1 MIISDTFR
9 RTIKG
14 SGYLSSTE
22 ILVFDALISYANAN
36 TGVCFPKINTLVD
49 QCQKSAATI
58 RRALNELVKKE
69 VVTKKAR
76 FNPIHKGQTSNFYA
90 LNLNNKFWNDK
101 ANTYLEQ
108 KNKGCHLPSETLYH
122 INKAKDD
129 DYKVALAK
137 SYNNPYTGVCQTE
150 NRPETAKTAPA
161 EPKKARKAAIS
172 APKET
177 PKEKICMEQIK
188 LDFKY
193 DDLLKACPGNESI
206 IAPLFDVLHSVLN
219 TNKQNIKINKGNQKP
234 TAWVIDRIKRLT
246 ADNLAQIIERIA
258 AGTEKIKNIGAY
270 LLTCLCGFIDV
281 APINKQR
288 ATNAETVA
296 PGADHEN
303 MTASAAEPDSINSRA
318 GQSTTAARSNTLAY
332 YQRRQQPTALRT
344 MIECVNRDNPIDLD
358 AMISADP
365 FRFRRPRT
373 APTV

>member
-1 MIISDTFR
+1 MFINETFENAISSSGLITKNEYYIFR
-9 RTIKG
+9 ALVSYINPEKSITCFPSIKAIAEKA
-14 SGYLSSTE
+14 YLSIST
-22 ILVFDALISYANAN
+22 VKRGLISLEKKNIITRKHQYR
-36 TGVCFPKINTLVD
+36 ID
-49 QCQKSAATI
+49 KSQST
-58 RRALNELVKKE
+58 
-69 VVTKKAR
+69 
-76 FNPIHKGQTSNFYA
+76 
-90 LNLNNKFWNDK
+90 NLYTVQISGDFWGFTESSK
-101 ANTYLEQ
+101 
-108 KNKGCHLPSETLYH
+108 KNKGCHLPSETLYSH
-122 INKAKDD
+122 KHRTREN
-129 DYKVALAK
+129 VTLAK
-137 SYNNPYTGVCQTE
+137 SYDNPINGICQTE

-161 EPKKARKAAIS
+161 EPKKTRKTAIG

-206 IAPLFDVLHSVLN
+206 IAPLFDVLHRVLN

-303 MTASAAEPDSINSRA
+303 MTASAAEPDSINNRA

-332 YQRRQQPTALRT
+332 YQRRQQPTALRA
-344 MIECVNRDNPIDLD
+344 MIEHVNRKENVIDLD
-358 AMISADP
+358 AMLSADP
-365 FRFRRPRT
+365 YRFRRPRT